1 MEVIQPKM
9 RVANTRH
16 VMTALTL
23 LLQLHKVVEPI
34 VVGAITISCTRT
46 EPLELDAL
54 ISVMTHGTAVVNLIP
69 TSVVLD
75 GNATRLLV
83 NVNQTWPEKDMVATL
98 PALNTATHIQSKTSI
113 DAIQQAMNV
122 KSANQLMKVA
132 ILIKLRL
139 VKIVKHQHRANGNA
153 TDLSQKRQNAQNAKK
168 NQFQQT
174 ARSVLKPVKIVLHQQ
189 SSLNVTRRN

>member
-1 MEVIQPKM
+1 M

-46 EPLELDAL
+46 EPLVLDAL

-83 NVNQTWPEKDMVATL
+83 NVNQTWLEKDMVATL

-122 KSANQLMKVA
+122 RRANQIKLKVA